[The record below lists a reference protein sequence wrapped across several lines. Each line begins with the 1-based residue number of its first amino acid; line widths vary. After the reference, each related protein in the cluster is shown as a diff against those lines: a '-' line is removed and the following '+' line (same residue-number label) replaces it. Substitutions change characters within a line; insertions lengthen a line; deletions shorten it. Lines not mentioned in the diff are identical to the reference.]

1 VQEHNSPLP
10 KKITHKNSNF
20 NSDLVLTVVV
30 TCSLNGSLTACG
42 RRGCRRQRQERENK
56 FEQIDGGEDDGDW
69 GWVYEADGGCGEIE
83 KMRRED
89 EDEREGSPEKSIM
102 PLHFI
107 GN

>member
-1 VQEHNSPLP
+1 
-10 KKITHKNSNF
+10 
-20 NSDLVLTVVV
+20 
-30 TCSLNGSLTACG
+30 
-42 RRGCRRQRQERENK
+42 
-56 FEQIDGGEDDGDW
+56 
-69 GWVYEADGGCGEIE
+69 VYEADGGCGEIE